1 MAIENPSFWVK
12 HKKAIRGAAATGA
25 LGAVGIVAANL
36 SGCVDRKSPTPPN
49 QPTTIPANTPTI
61 ESGPTFT
68 AEPELAALL
77 KEKCTPGID
86 LAQMTEAELATA
98 KVNRENAVQ
107 FLSAGDVKFKLLPAE
122 PLDPNL
128 NIKPYLLKCKI
139 PQEEGT
145 RYAGV
150 NLEAENFGK
159 VDSYESLIDLL
170 TEGGTRPIS
179 LTAARALPFFNQ
191 ETSAYIIGEVDG
203 QKPQNSEYL
212 TYVRVLRGN
221 GGECEEAVYRVVTF
235 GDPLGRYQVGR
246 VIDAGSDRGSL
257 LGQDCVVGGAI
268 E

>member
-1 MAIENPSFWVK
+1 MAIENPNFWER
-12 HKKAIRGAAATGA
+12 HKGVIKGTAVGAASF
-25 LGAVGIVAANL
+25 VVANL
-36 SGCVDRKSPTPPN
+36 SGCAERSDTTPPN
-49 QPTTIPANTPTI
+49 QPTTVSADTATVEP
-61 ESGPTFT
+61 GPTMIVD
-68 AEPELAALL
+68 PELEPLL

-122 PLDPNL
+122 PFDSNT
-128 NIKPYLLKCKI
+128 NMKPFLLKCKI
-139 PQEEGT
+139 PIEEGT

-179 LTAARALPFFNQ
+179 PVAARALPFFNQ
-191 ETSAYIIGEVDG
+191 ETSAYIVGEVDG

-221 GGECEEAVYRVVTF
+221 GEECEEAVYRVVTF

-246 VIDAGSDRGSL
+246 VIDSGSDRGSL